1 MDEFYKELYVIYFRK
16 WIFQKQNKTCKVYVD
31 PSDQDTLLLENE
43 YSLGRVTFNKYL
55 IIELSIQSKETSEI
69 EFYIHFQMKNLNHT
83 LKLFN
88 EMFKYLNKNNDI
100 PTQKILLICSG
111 GLTTGYF
118 VEKLNETAHL
128 LKVNACFQ
136 AIGIE
141 KIEEVSKKYDIILLA
156 PQVSYYCA
164 FLQNKFKNQVV
175 LKIPTRIFATYDA
188 IKLIDY
194 LKTNNKC
201 HLETL

>member
-1 MDEFYKELYVIYFRK
+1 MDEFYQELYVIYFRK
-16 WIFQKQNKTCKVYVD
+16 WIFQKQNKTCKVYAD

-43 YSLGRVTFNKYL
+43 NSLGRVTFNQYL
-55 IIELSIQSKETSEI
+55 IIELSIQNKKTSEI
-69 EFYIHFQMKNLNHT
+69 EFYLHFQMKNLNHT
-83 LKLFN
+83 LKFFN

-100 PTQKILLICSG
+100 PIQKILLICSG

-136 AIGIE
+136 AVGIE
-141 KIEEVSKKYDIILLA
+141 KIEEISKNFDILLLA

-164 FLQNKFKNQVV
+164 PLQNKFKNQVI
-175 LKIPTRIFATYDA
+175 LKIPTSIFATYDA

-201 HLETL
+201 HLKTL

>member
-16 WIFQKQNKTCKVYVD
+16 WIFQKQNKTCKVYDD

-55 IIELSIQSKETSEI
+55 IIELSIQNKETSEI

-100 PTQKILLICSG
+100 PIQKILLICSG

-128 LKVNACFQ
+128 LKINACFQ

-141 KIEEVSKKYDIILLA
+141 KIEEVSKNFDILLLA

-164 FLQNKFKNQVV
+164 ELQNKFKNQTI

>member
-1 MDEFYKELYVIYFRK
+1 MDEFYKELYVVYFRK

-31 PSDQDTLLLENE
+31 PSDQDTLLLENKH
-43 YSLGRVTFNKYL
+43 SLGKVIFNKYS
-55 IIELSIQSKETSEI
+55 IIELSIQNKKTNEI
-69 EFYIHFQMKNLNHT
+69 EFYLHFQMKNLNHT

-88 EMFKYLNKNNDI
+88 EMFKCLNKTNDI

-128 LKVNACFQ
+128 LKVNASFQ

-141 KIEEVSKKYDIILLA
+141 KIEEISKKYDIILLA
-156 PQVSYYCA
+156 PQVSYYYA
-164 FLQNKFKNQVV
+164 TLQNEFKEHII

>member
-16 WIFQKQNKTCKVYVD
+16 WIFQKQNKTCRVYAD
-31 PSDQDTLLLENE
+31 PRDQDTLLLENE

-55 IIELSIQSKETSEI
+55 IIELSIQNKETSEI

-100 PTQKILLICSG
+100 PIQKILLICSG

-164 FLQNKFKNQVV
+164 LLQNKFKNQVV
-175 LKIPTRIFATYDA
+175 LKITTRIFATYDA

>member
-55 IIELSIQSKETSEI
+55 IIELSIQNKETSEI

-100 PTQKILLICSG
+100 PIQKILLICSG

-118 VEKLNETAHL
+118 VEKLNEAAHL

-164 FLQNKFKNQVV
+164 FLQNNLTQV
-175 LKIPTRIFATYDA
+175 
-188 IKLIDY
+188 
-194 LKTNNKC
+194 KC
-201 HLETL
+201 W

>member
-1 MDEFYKELYVIYFRK
+1 
-16 WIFQKQNKTCKVYVD
+16 
-31 PSDQDTLLLENE
+31 
-43 YSLGRVTFNKYL
+43 
-55 IIELSIQSKETSEI
+55 
-69 EFYIHFQMKNLNHT
+69 MKNLNHT

-88 EMFKYLNKNNDI
+88 GMFKWLNKNNNI
-100 PTQKILLICSG
+100 PIQKILLICSG

-118 VEKLNETAHL
+118 VEKLNEAARL
-128 LKVNACFQ
+128 LKVNAYFQ

-164 FLQNKFKNQVV
+164 LLQNKFKNQVV

-194 LKTNNKC
+194 LKTNNN
-201 HLETL
+201 

>member
-55 IIELSIQSKETSEI
+55 IIELSIQNKETSEI

-100 PTQKILLICSG
+100 PIQKILLICSG

-118 VEKLNETAHL
+118 VEKLNEAAHL

-164 FLQNKFKNQVV
+164 LLQNKFKNQVV